1 MTETLWPTKPKI
13 LTPCPFMEKAHVLIS
28 DLEKN
33 HDITMTRQAP
43 LYLPPINNPPARE
56 NHHPDFYP

>member
-28 DLEKN
+28 DPERN
-33 HDITMTRQAP
+33 HDITMTPTGTLVSPSYQ
-43 LYLPPINNPPARE
+43 
-56 NHHPDFYP
+56 